1 MKATFKDA
9 REYLRLALRTYVSA
23 HRVLDKYL
31 ACKMLVI
38 STVMAT
44 DVLLSHYMTQLGSL
58 TPMYHGQTMNGQ
70 EKVTFSQSSYWARVK
85 DLERLEATVPRIAET
100 YSFSKSLKR
109 LLEEILPI
117 EGEGGVR
124 QLLGIN
130 FKELLNIA
138 QFYILQTL
146 KLLSENANWEFDDTN
161 QLE

>member
-9 REYLRLALRTYVSA
+9 NDYLRLALRTYVNA

-44 DVLLSHYMTQLGSL
+44 DVLLSHYMAQLGSL
-58 TPMYHGQTMNGQ
+58 TSVDVQPVNDLR
-70 EKVTFSQSSYWARVK
+70 EKRSFTQSSYWARVK
-85 DLERLEATVPRIAET
+85 DLKRLEEMMPNLAAS
-100 YSFSKSLKR
+100 YSFSTNLKQ
-109 LLEEILPI
+109 LLEEILSI
-117 EGEGGVR
+117 EGEGGVK

-138 QFYILQTL
+138 QFYILQIQ
-146 KLLSENANWEFDDTN
+146 K
-161 QLE
+161 QLGYDLDLV